1 MEEKGHPFIHPL
13 LSWVNGFKD
22 SYDHPTSTTTQQGV
36 KFSRRDN
43 IMKRLDFS
51 AMDFFCWF
59 WEGGLPRVDVG
70 KLKKEI
76 MEHTD

>member
-43 IMKRLDFS
+43 IMKDLISLLWISSVDFERAVS
-51 AMDFFCWF
+51 P
-59 WEGGLPRVDVG
+59 GLTWG
-70 KLKKEI
+70 N
-76 MEHTD
+76 

>member
-22 SYDHPTSTTTQQGV
+22 SYDHPPPTTTQQGV

-43 IMKRLDFS
+43 IMKDLISLLWISSVDF
-51 AMDFFCWF
+51 
-59 WEGGLPRVDVG
+59 ERVVSPWLTWG
-70 KLKKEI
+70 N
-76 MEHTD
+76 